1 MPISVS
7 APHGVLTA
15 TGEREVLPRLTQ
27 AVLAINGAEDNDVFR
42 SIVGGHVELHEPGHV
57 YAGGRNRPVVVVSF
71 AAPHSAFTTNESRQA
86 FIEAATRIVDECAVP
101 GHDRENT
108 WVNIFNAPNGA
119 WGIGGVAYDDE
130 SLTAKIVSGFR
141 AAG

>member
-15 TGEREVLPRLTQ
+15 RGEREVLPKLTE
-27 AVLAINGAEDNDVFR
+27 AVLDLNGAGDNEVFR
-42 SIVGGHVELHEPGHV
+42 SIVGGHVELHDPGHV

-71 AAPHSAFTTNESRQA
+71 DAPHSAFPTEASRKA
-86 FIEAATRIVDECAVP
+86 FIEAATRIVAECSVP
-101 GHDRENT
+101 SHDPENT
-108 WVNIFNAPNGA
+108 WINIFNAPNGA

-130 SLTAKIVSGFR
+130 ALTAKIVSGAR
-141 AAG
+141 LAD